1 MKKIQKLKLTA
12 LVLTLGALVAASPAF
27 AGWRASKPSNKQ
39 SANLGTIQLANTG
52 EEPAAVGEA
61 SLKNVTRTT
70 SGQPSPI
77 DPYPW
82 IIYQGTLV
90 VKCQSLTP
98 GATYGTPVGSFTA
111 SFKGTGSISGEV
123 SCEIN
128 VGLELFQ
135 GFDGAVTVWRI
146 NEDGSETPVLWG
158 YFNSWPE

>member
-1 MKKIQKLKLTA
+1 MKKIQKLELTA
-12 LVLTLGALVAASPAF
+12 MVLALGALLAARPAF
-27 AGWRASKPSNKQ
+27 AGAQSLFNNKQ
-39 SANLGTIQLANTG
+39 SANFGTIQLANTG
-52 EEPAAVGEA
+52 EEPAAVGEV

-90 VKCQSLTP
+90 VKCQNLTP
-98 GATYGTPVGSFTA
+98 GATYATPVGSFTA

-146 NEDGSETPVLWG
+146 NKDGSETPVLWG
-158 YFNSWPE
+158 CFDSWPK